1 MFTSFFFFIVKL
13 LISDHFFCIYINT
26 DTFKVLQY
34 WTFTNADTR
43 QENLHGQSSD
53 IQCNIY
59 VGARVHFIKSTMFKS
74 KVTAGVEEELTELT
88 NKWYMFSIDKI
99 KWILAE
105 ERVDDNHISIHNG
118 GKNTS
123 ISIDNSNLT
132 EKFQSEQH
140 TNIIREETTNIQH
153 VSEGRKGDDM
163 HHHHHHHRSIP
174 LPSSSNIFKYLK
186 WFSYI
191 SHSYWIIILC
201 LFLMLCLLLLYLAY
215 TSHMK
220 YMTALEERIS
230 ALEHHIK
237 ILTSKL

>member
-1 MFTSFFFFIVKL
+1 
-13 LISDHFFCIYINT
+13 
-26 DTFKVLQY
+26 
-34 WTFTNADTR
+34 
-43 QENLHGQSSD
+43 
-53 IQCNIY
+53 
-59 VGARVHFIKSTMFKS
+59 MFKS

-140 TNIIREETTNIQH
+140 TNIIREETSNIQH
-153 VSEGRKGDDM
+153 VSEGRKGEEM
-163 HHHHHHHRSIP
+163 HHHHRSIP
-174 LPSSSNIFKYLK
+174 IPSSSNIFKYLK